1 MKVQF
6 KGDSSEDV
14 QKGLIFGKRKA
25 NAKKGLM
32 KTAVKDAVV
41 IKRRNCFWSQ
51 QFTDDSYS
59 TIGGQSAIEWST
71 RITDGGDTR
80 GESEGRQ
87 EPEKAMKQEIQHE
100 IPLR

>member
-41 IKRRNCFWSQ
+41 IKRRNCF
-51 QFTDDSYS
+51 
-59 TIGGQSAIEWST
+59 
-71 RITDGGDTR
+71 
-80 GESEGRQ
+80 
-87 EPEKAMKQEIQHE
+87 
-100 IPLR
+100 